1 MQTTADKRRRILL
14 LFLLGIGLPS
24 FLLGY
29 LAFRGVRNDQALL
42 ERQTR
47 LEHASIAAQIVE
59 SVNESISASERA
71 FLDAIDAHQGEY
83 EAGIF
88 RTLHSLKDRN
98 PLIQETFFL
107 QSSEQIFF
115 PSAHLPFLLD
125 AEGHEQSLRAS
136 PSASPSQLRLGQRHE
151 FQGRDYRR
159 ALAAYRS
166 ALAQAS
172 DENVQ
177 GELLTAIA
185 RVQRKSNLIEDAIGT
200 YTTIAQDFR
209 HARLANGIPCGL
221 AAKLELVSLRLA
233 TADSLSAVRALMD
246 LYRQLVD
253 AEWVLTAPQYDFFLQ
268 QARNSSTEIF
278 AKADLAAPMRAYQ
291 DTFVFLK
298 GVEAERRARAE
309 ELSTFRDGAVAPLL
323 TLLSRDTPASP
334 GSFQRFTLDIGGRTY
349 LASLRTEG
357 TRSPEGF
364 WGLLLNSESL
374 QTDVLQ
380 PLIQRHTEDRDIHW
394 AVRGRGGETL
404 LSSDVPGSGASTV
417 RADFEGNFPAWYLEF
432 YQRDPRLVE
441 TLFTSRRGIY
451 FYVFVLLAGILIFGL
466 ILTVRT
472 VTREMELA
480 KMQSDF
486 VSTISHEFKSP
497 LTSIRQLAEMLQT
510 DRVPSEERRRRYYD
524 VLVEQS
530 ERLSLLID
538 NILDF
543 AKMEE
548 VERPLE
554 LEVVNVA
561 ALLNE
566 IVTTVRHAVRH
577 EGFVIDLEVED
588 SLPNMKLDR
597 SAITQATLNL
607 VDNAIKYSGESR
619 KAVVR
624 GRTEDHSLV
633 IAVQDF
639 GIGIKEDE
647 IESVFERF
655 HRGGDELTRTVRG
668 TGLGLTLVKQ
678 IVEAHGGTVTVD
690 SELGRGSTF
699 SIRLPLETP
708 EGA

>member
-1 MQTTADKRRRILL
+1 
-14 LFLLGIGLPS
+14 
-24 FLLGY
+24 
-29 LAFRGVRNDQALL
+29 
-42 ERQTR
+42 
-47 LEHASIAAQIVE
+47 
-59 SVNESISASERA
+59 
-71 FLDAIDAHQGEY
+71 
-83 EAGIF
+83 
-88 RTLHSLKDRN
+88 
-98 PLIQETFFL
+98 
-107 QSSEQIFF
+107 
-115 PSAHLPFLLD
+115 
-125 AEGHEQSLRAS
+125 
-136 PSASPSQLRLGQRHE
+136 
-151 FQGRDYRR
+151 
-159 ALAAYRS
+159 
-166 ALAQAS
+166 
-172 DENVQ
+172 
-177 GELLTAIA
+177 
-185 RVQRKSNLIEDAIGT
+185 
-200 YTTIAQDFR
+200 
-209 HARLANGIPCGL
+209 
-221 AAKLELVSLRLA
+221 
-233 TADSLSAVRALMD
+233 
-246 LYRQLVD
+246 
-253 AEWVLTAPQYDFFLQ
+253 
-268 QARNSSTEIF
+268 
-278 AKADLAAPMRAYQ
+278 
-291 DTFVFLK
+291 
-298 GVEAERRARAE
+298 
-309 ELSTFRDGAVAPLL
+309 
-323 TLLSRDTPASP
+323 
-334 GSFQRFTLDIGGRTY
+334 
-349 LASLRTEG
+349 
-357 TRSPEGF
+357 
-364 WGLLLNSESL
+364 
-374 QTDVLQ
+374 
-380 PLIQRHTEDRDIHW
+380 LIQRHTEDRDIHW

-633 IAVQDF
+633 IAVEDF

-678 IVEAHGGTVTVD
+678 IVEAHGGMVTVD
-690 SELGRGSTF
+690 SQLGRGSTF